1 MLIPHLQKSLDA
13 LLSDVTTATGR
24 ILDRALGGLDITVD
38 EAARLFDASG
48 TDLTVMTAAA
58 DYLRKKTV
66 GDVVTYV
73 INRNINFTN
82 VCVKACGFC
91 AFSRG
96 HLGEEG
102 YFLPTEEVI
111 RRGSELELH
120 TPNALN
126 ARFITPRV
134 AALMVRAGFQSFYLG
149 FESRAY

>member
-1 MLIPHLQKSLDA
+1 MSIPHLQKSLDA
-13 LLSDVTTATGR
+13 LLSDVTAATGR

-96 HLGEEG
+96 HLGEDG

-111 RRGSELELH
+111 RRAGAGSGVGG
-120 TPNALN
+120 T
-126 ARFITPRV
+126 
-134 AALMVRAGFQSFYLG
+134 Q
-149 FESRAY
+149 AYFPAP